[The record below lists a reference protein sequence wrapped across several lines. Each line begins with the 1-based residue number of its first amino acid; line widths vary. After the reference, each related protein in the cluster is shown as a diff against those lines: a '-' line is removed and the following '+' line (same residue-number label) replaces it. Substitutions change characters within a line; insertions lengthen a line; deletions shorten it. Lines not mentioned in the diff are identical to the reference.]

1 MEATN
6 PWMGDAMGTFIL
18 FLAPTTRFTTYSTAE
33 GSKCIECDG
42 SLPLGKDEATGADRS
57 EF

>member
-1 MEATN
+1 MYYRT
-6 PWMGDAMGTFIL
+6 IV
-18 FLAPTTRFTTYSTAE
+18 

-42 SLPLGKDEATGADRS
+42 SLPLGKDETTGADRS